1 MATAKELGELT
12 VDDLRRR
19 ANELRESLFQDQ
31 LKLRTGTLDNPME
44 RTNHR
49 RDLARVL
56 TVLTQ
61 KTAPQSASAQSSE
74 ASFSAPEVPA
84 ASSDPEAVPA
94 KAKTRARASA
104 KKSKAPARRSKS

>member
-1 MATAKELGELT
+1 MASAKELSELT

-19 ANELRESLFQDQ
+19 ATELRETLFQDQ

-44 RTNHR
+44 RTKHR

-61 KTAPQSASAQSSE
+61 KTAPQAPAPQAAAASPAP
-74 ASFSAPEVPA
+74 PEVVGG
-84 ASSDPEAVPA
+84 S
-94 KAKTRARASA
+94 SA
-104 KKSKAPARRSKS
+104 KKPKARTRAGKS